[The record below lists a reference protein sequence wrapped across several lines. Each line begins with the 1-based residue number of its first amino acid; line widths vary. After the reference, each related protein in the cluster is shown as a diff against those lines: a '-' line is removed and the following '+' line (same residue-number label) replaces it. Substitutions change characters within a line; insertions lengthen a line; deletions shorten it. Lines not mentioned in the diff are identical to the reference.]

1 LTACARAAGIK
12 VTLTRQSDTATIDLF
27 IAAPCEVPKEI
38 RERALY
44 GRHSTTHWPEVP
56 QLCPASQCDDRFVV
70 DAEGGKIAKPCN
82 PEYNVPRLSDCQ
94 PVAAVPIE
102 GSRPMKAE
110 FRSSAPIGAPGPAVR
125 SRSWAPSLLALGT
138 AAALVFVWYYAPSLL
153 LLFAGILFAAF
164 LDACTRG
171 LAHVVPLSRSS
182 RFGIVV
188 FVFLSVVGFAIGWG
202 LVRLSGQ
209 AHLLLQVMNS
219 QLDALERHLADF
231 GVDLFGPEGRRDLSH
246 FIADPGRL
254 FGHVQY
260 AVNGAYVV
268 AMNAIVIVCLGVF
281 LAVDPGS
288 YRDGVLRLV
297 AIGLR
302 PRAREVMDEMGRM
315 LRYWLLGQLVRSVL
329 VAVTLWLVLQILG
342 VPAASLLAL
351 QAGVANFVPYLGPLI
366 AALPVALVAA
376 PLGLGPLAWVM
387 AIYFCIQTLEGFVV
401 APLIQK
407 GAVNVPPAW
416 TLFAIVLLG
425 AMFGVLGVALAA
437 PLLGVVRVALLRF
450 YVEGWLDDRPADEER
465 ALQR

>member
-1 LTACARAAGIK
+1 
-12 VTLTRQSDTATIDLF
+12 
-27 IAAPCEVPKEI
+27 
-38 RERALY
+38 
-44 GRHSTTHWPEVP
+44 
-56 QLCPASQCDDRFVV
+56 
-70 DAEGGKIAKPCN
+70 
-82 PEYNVPRLSDCQ
+82 
-94 PVAAVPIE
+94 
-102 GSRPMKAE
+102 MKAE
-110 FRSSAPIGAPGPAVR
+110 FRSSPPISEPGPAAR
-125 SRSWAPSLLALGT
+125 PRSWAMPLLALGI

-182 RFGIVV
+182 RFAIVV

-209 AHLLLQVMNS
+209 AHLLLQVMNN
-219 QLDALERHLADF
+219 QLDVLERHLADF
-231 GVDLFGPEGRRDLSH
+231 GIDLFGAEGRRDLSH

-281 LAVDPGS
+281 LAVDPAS
-288 YRDGVLRLV
+288 YRDGVLRFV
-297 AIGLR
+297 AIGVR

-329 VAVTLWLVLQILG
+329 VAAVLWLALQILG

-376 PLGLGPLAWVM
+376 PLGLGPLVWVM

-416 TLFAIVLLG
+416 TLSAIVLLG

-437 PLLGVVRVALLRF
+437 PLLGVIRVALLRF
-450 YVEGWLDDRPADEER
+450 YVEDWLGDRPAGAER